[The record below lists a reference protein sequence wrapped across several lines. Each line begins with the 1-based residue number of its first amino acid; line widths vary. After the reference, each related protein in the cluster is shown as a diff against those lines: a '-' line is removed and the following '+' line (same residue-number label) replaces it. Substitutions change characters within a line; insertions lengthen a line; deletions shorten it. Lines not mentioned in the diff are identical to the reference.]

1 MCKKETDLKAET
13 KAKLPAPTS
22 ECLQLKTQTNKQ
34 TNKQTRSTAPGA
46 APGGGGGGGGGG
58 GEAAATEKREGVGCL
73 FACLLA
79 LV

>member
-22 ECLQLKTQTNKQ
+22 ECLQLKNQ

-46 APGGGGGGGGGG
+46 APGGGGGGGGG
-58 GEAAATEKREGVGCL
+58 AAATEKREGVGACL
-73 FACLLA
+73 LVCLLA